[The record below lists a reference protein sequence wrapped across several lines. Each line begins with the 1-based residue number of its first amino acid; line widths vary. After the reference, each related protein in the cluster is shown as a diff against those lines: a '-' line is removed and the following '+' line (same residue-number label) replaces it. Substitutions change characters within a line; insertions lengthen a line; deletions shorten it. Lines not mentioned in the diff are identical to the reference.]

1 MIGPVFGGEAE
12 SPQALGWLEAT
23 LLGVVEGLT
32 EFLPVSSTGHLIV
45 TQRALGLA
53 EGDATNAF
61 AIGIQLGA
69 ITAVLVLYW
78 RRLLDAAATV
88 ARPRLGRPNLLWQ
101 IAIAAVPAVVIGLL
115 FEDWIDEH
123 LFSAR
128 VVAVTLV
135 LGGVLLLWLERHL
148 KGRAPKTEAL
158 AEMSYG
164 CALWIGLWQCLA
176 LVPGTSRS
184 GATIGGA
191 LIHGLSRTAAAEFSF
206 LVGLPILY
214 GASFW
219 KLYKVRD
226 VLSGD
231 MLAPFVIGTG
241 VSFVAAIAVVR
252 PFVAFLRK
260 HDFVPFAW
268 YRIVVGGALLVLVEA
283 GYLSS

>member
-1 MIGPVFGGEAE
+1 
-12 SPQALGWLEAT
+12 
-23 LLGVVEGLT
+23 
-32 EFLPVSSTGHLIV
+32 
-45 TQRALGLA
+45 
-53 EGDATNAF
+53 
-61 AIGIQLGA
+61 
-69 ITAVLVLYW
+69 
-78 RRLLDAAATV
+78 
-88 ARPRLGRPNLLWQ
+88 
-101 IAIAAVPAVVIGLL
+101 
-115 FEDWIDEH
+115 
-123 LFSAR
+123 
-128 VVAVTLV
+128 
-135 LGGVLLLWLERHL
+135 
-148 KGRAPKTEAL
+148 
-158 AEMSYG
+158 
-164 CALWIGLWQCLA
+164 
-176 LVPGTSRS
+176 
-184 GATIGGA
+184 
-191 LIHGLSRTAAAEFSF
+191 LSRTAAAEFSF